1 MVTKYGG
8 GVASFNAPPLFDA
21 KTVSTSLFEQADDR
35 DQDHAANNRHEKSSL
50 IKLSHVLFFGEQRTN
65 KAADERTTDAE
76 QRRPDE
82 TQILIS
88 RYQRQRNPAGDKA
101 DNNPA
106 NDIEHEATLPC
117 GLSLIQW
124 RDRAGF
130 ASRDGKVDLRGDGCQ
145 HPTQAEGGAGVD
157 ARRAQ
162 TRLVAAGFAIG
173 IDGDFGGKSYAA
185 LMSYVGRRTEVDPL
199 RAALGKAAARY
210 FPNAKISSSLR
221 IAHVLAQQCVETGR
235 FGTLVE
241 SLNYSEAGL
250 LATFSR
256 SRISAA
262 DCARLGRKATEGPLS
277 PERQQAIANI
287 VYGGAFGRD
296 QLGNTQPG
304 DGWRFRGRGAK
315 QTTGRTNYARVK
327 ALTGI
332 DVITSPA
339 LLEDPD
345 NGMRAATL
353 FWTDKR
359 CNGYA
364 DADDI
369 EALTRAVNGGINGLA
384 DRRVALDRA
393 KAILLA

>member
-1 MVTKYGG
+1 M
-8 GVASFNAPPLFDA
+8 
-21 KTVSTSLFEQADDR
+21 
-35 DQDHAANNRHEKSSL
+35 
-50 IKLSHVLFFGEQRTN
+50 
-65 KAADERTTDAE
+65 
-76 QRRPDE
+76 
-82 TQILIS
+82 
-88 RYQRQRNPAGDKA
+88 
-101 DNNPA
+101 
-106 NDIEHEATLPC
+106 
-117 GLSLIQW
+117 
-124 RDRAGF
+124 
-130 ASRDGKVDLRGDGCQ
+130 
-145 HPTQAEGGAGVD
+145 D

-185 LMSYVGRRTEVDPL
+185 LMSYAGRRTDVDPL
-199 RAALGKAAARY
+199 RTALGKAAARY
-210 FPNAKISSSLR
+210 FPGVKISSSLR
-221 IAHVLAQQCVETGR
+221 IAHALAQQCVETGR
-235 FGTLVE
+235 FSTLVE

-262 DCARLGRKATEGPLS
+262 DCARLGRKAAEGPLL
-277 PERQQAIANI
+277 PERQEAIANI

-296 QLGNTQPG
+296 QLGNTQTG

-332 DVITSPA
+332 DVITNPA

-345 NGMRAATL
+345 KGMRAACL

-359 CNGYA
+359 CNDFA

-369 EALTRAVNGGINGLA
+369 EALTRAVNGGINGLT
-384 DRRVALDRA
+384 DRRIALGRA
-393 KAILLA
+393 KAILL